1 MDDDFDDESP
11 TDPVELQRPRVLVV
25 EDDDALREMISHR
38 MHHDAF
44 EVIEA
49 GSAFEAMSVLDNAA
63 LADDLEL
70 IIMDVRLPGASGLE
84 VANWIRESSPV
95 PILLIT
101 AFPTLDVVKEATQLH
116 CALLAKPFKLER
128 LASTAIEVLMS
139 SRFDARTAS

>member
-25 EDDDALREMISHR
+25 EDDDTLREMISHR
-38 MHHDAF
+38 MHRDAF

-49 GSAFEAMSVLDNAA
+49 GSAFEAMSVLDNAS

-84 VANWIRESSPV
+84 VANWIRGSSPV

-101 AFPTLDVVKEATQLH
+101 AFPTLEVLQEAAQLH

-128 LASTAIEVLMS
+128 LASTAISVLMS